1 MTMHNKQFIEP
12 SIRSGIPRPR
22 LEITTPAV
30 RTPAVAVELVP
41 GGVSG
46 DGREIRKSNC

>member
-1 MTMHNKQFIEP
+1 MPMQNKQIIEP
-12 SIRSGIPRPR
+12 SIRNGIPRPR

-30 RTPAVAVELVP
+30 RTPGVPVELVP

-46 DGREIRKSNC
+46 GGREIRKSNC